1 MKKIMFNDKYGLT
14 QAVLKGR
21 KTMTRRII
29 SNEEAIYSL
38 NEQEYM
44 GQLCIANRF
53 LEKYSRYQIGEIVA
67 IAQPYK
73 EIISDIL
80 NYNGY
85 NTEIAA
91 LVYKKHK
98 GWNNKMFVKPIV
110 MPHQIKITDLKV
122 ERLQYI
128 SEEDSQREGILVI
141 ERELLNNKIEY
152 LYSFGNI
159 EKYYKCPIEAF
170 AALIDKVSG
179 KGTWDSNPW
188 VFVYEFELVK

>member
-1 MKKIMFNDKYGLT
+1 MRKILFNDKYGLT

-44 GQLCIANRF
+44 NQLCIDKMF
-53 LEKYSRYQIGEIVA
+53 CEKYSRYQIGEVVA
-67 IAQPYK
+67 VAQPYE
-73 EIISDIL
+73 EIVSDIL

-110 MPHQIKITDLKV
+110 MPHQIRITDIMV
-122 ERLQYI
+122 DRLQNI
-128 SEEDSQREGILVI
+128 SDEDCMREGVVKFDYGFFVPNLYRIPSRGV
-141 ERELLNNKIEY
+141 
-152 LYSFGNI
+152 LYSF
-159 EKYYKCPIEAF
+159 KTPREAF
-170 AALIDKVSG
+170 AALIEKVSG
-179 KGTWDSNPW
+179 KGTWGSNPW
-188 VFVYEFELVK
+188 VFAYGFELVK